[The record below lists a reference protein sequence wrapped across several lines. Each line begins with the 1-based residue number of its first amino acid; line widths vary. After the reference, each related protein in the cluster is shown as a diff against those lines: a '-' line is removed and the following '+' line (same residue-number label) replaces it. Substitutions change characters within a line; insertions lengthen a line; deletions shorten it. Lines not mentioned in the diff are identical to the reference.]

1 MKLLLLFQ
9 KHILA
14 FMLMACL
21 PATNV
26 FAQTSGPAA
35 KNVSVNYT
43 HGINNNSY
51 KLWYDKPAAN
61 WNEALPVGNGRLAAM
76 IFGTAENEQL
86 QLNEETVWAGEPGNN
101 IIEGT
106 YDNIVQIRKLL
117 FEGKYKDAQDLSNK
131 TFPRQAPKDNNYG
144 MQYQPV
150 GNLFIRF
157 PGHETAT
164 DYYRDLDIQNAIAS
178 VSYTVNVTAY
188 RREMFASLTDGV
200 IIVRLTANQPKSIT
214 CTLGINSPHKVNNV
228 TIQNNQLILTGTTS
242 DVDNKKGKVHFE
254 AQIQPK
260 IEGGKLS
267 RTDTSII
274 ITGAN
279 AATIYISIGT
289 NYKSYNNISGDP
301 AAKAAKFLAPA
312 ITKNYNAAKAAHSI
326 AYRKYFD
333 RVMLD
338 LGASEQ
344 AKKPTNIRIAEF
356 NSTNDPQFVSLYFQF
371 GRYLM
376 ISGSQ
381 PGTHPTNLQGK
392 WNDRMSPPW
401 DSKYTININTEMNYW
416 PAENTNLSELHQPLF
431 EMIKDLSVTGKE
443 SATKM
448 YHARGW
454 NAHHNTDLW
463 RITGPV
469 DGGFYGMWPMGG
481 AWLTQHLWYH
491 YMYTGD
497 KTFLKSVYP
506 VLKGCATYY
515 VDALQEE
522 PTHKWL
528 VVAPSM
534 SPENTYQSDVGIS
547 AGTTMDNQLVFDV
560 FSNAIKAAATLNTD
574 KQFADTL
581 KTMLAKLPPM
591 QIGQYGQLQEWL
603 QDWDKP
609 DDKHRHISHLYGLF
623 PSNQMSPYRNP
634 ELVAAAKAA
643 LINRGD
649 KSTGWSMGWKVNWWA
664 RLLDGNHAYKLISD
678 QLTPAPME
686 TSGQN
691 GGTYPN
697 LFDAHPP
704 FQIDGNF
711 GCTSGIAEMLVQS
724 QDGAIHLLPALPD
737 VWPNG
742 SVKGLVT
749 RGGFVVD
756 VIWKNGKVNTVNILS
771 KLGGNCRI
779 RVYDEIKGNPS
790 VELTKASGINPNPFF
805 ATAEIKQPL
814 VSEKAKLSPVQ
825 VKKVYEYDLP
835 TQAGKKYA
843 LEL

>member
-1 MKLLLLFQ
+1 MKTKLYFLFLLV
-9 KHILA
+9 A
-14 FMLMACL
+14 FNQLYSQS
-21 PATNV
+21 N
-26 FAQTSGPAA
+26 Q
-35 KNVSVNYT
+35 
-43 HGINNNSY
+43 SY
-51 KLWYDKPAAN
+51 KLWYDKPASN
-61 WNEALPVGNGRLAAM
+61 WNEALPIGNGRLAAM
-76 IFGTAENEQL
+76 VFGTLENERL

-117 FEGKYKDAQDLSNK
+117 FEGKYKEAQDLSNK
-131 TFPRQAPKDNNYG
+131 TFPRQAPKDGNYG

-150 GNLFIRF
+150 GNLFIHF
-157 PGHETAT
+157 PGHEAAT
-164 DYYRDLDIQNAIAS
+164 NYYRDLDIQNAIAS
-178 VSYTVNVTAY
+178 VTYKVNGVAFK
-188 RREMFASLTDGV
+188 REMLASLTDGV
-200 IIVRLTANQPKSIT
+200 MIVHLTADKANSIN
-214 CTLGINSPHKVNNV
+214 CTLSMNSLHKINKVNTQSSNLV
-228 TIQNNQLILTGTTS
+228 LSGTTS
-242 DVDNKKGKVHFE
+242 DADNKKGRVNFE
-254 AQIQPK
+254 AEVHPK
-260 IEGGKLS
+260 IEGGKLTS
-267 RTDTSII
+267 NDTSIT

-279 AATIYISIGT
+279 VATIYISIGT
-289 NYKSYNNISGDP
+289 NYITYNNISGNP
-301 AAKAAKFLAPA
+301 SAKAAKFLATA
-312 ITKNYNAAKAAHSI
+312 VTKKYEAAKADHIRS
-326 AYRKYFD
+326 YRKYFD
-333 RVMLD
+333 RVSLD
-338 LGASEQ
+338 LGTSEQ
-344 AKKPTNIRIAEF
+344 IRKPTNVRVAEF
-356 NSTNDPQFVSLYFQF
+356 NSTKDPQLTSLYFQF

-392 WNDRMSPPW
+392 WNDKMSPPW

-416 PAENTNLSELHQPLF
+416 PAEPTNLSELHQPLF
-431 EMIKDLSVTGKE
+431 NMIKDLSVTGKE
-443 SATKM
+443 SASKM

-481 AWLTQHLWYH
+481 AWLTQHMWYH

-497 KTFLKSVYP
+497 KAFLKDVYP
-506 VLKGCATYY
+506 VLKGAATFY
-515 VDALQEE
+515 VDVLQEE

-534 SPENTYQSDVGIS
+534 SPENTYQNGVGIS

-560 FSNAIKAAATLNTD
+560 FSNAIKAASVLNTD
-574 KQFADTL
+574 KAFADTL
-581 KTMLAKLPPM
+581 MSKIKRLAPM
-591 QIGQYGQLQEWL
+591 QVGQYGQLQEWL

-623 PSNQMSPYRNP
+623 PSNQISPYRNP
-634 ELVAAAKAA
+634 ELFEAAKKS

-724 QDGAIHLLPALPD
+724 HDGTIHILPALPD
-737 VWPNG
+737 VWSNG
-742 SVKGLVT
+742 DVKGLVT
-749 RGGFVVD
+749 RGGFVID
-756 VIWKNGKVNTVNILS
+756 IDWKNGKVNTVKITS

-779 RVYDEIKGNPS
+779 RSYDELKADAS
-790 VELTKASGINPNPFF
+790 TKFMKAKGINSNPFF
-805 ATAEIKQPL
+805 AVAEIKQPI
-814 VSEKAKLSPVQ
+814 VSQNAKVGSPQ
-825 VKKVYEYDLP
+825 LKRVYEQDVP
-835 TQAGKKYA
+835 TQAGRTYIFRISR
-843 LEL
+843 